1 MKATAHSVWIAFS
14 LALVALIPAQA
25 KDELRVSYPSK
36 VESSKGKERE
46 KLFSKWMSG
55 QAAVAYNEEM
65 WKKGQQLVYFEY
77 DSAQNQWRTIHSSK
91 VKFKGVYSWRAFIDE
106 KEMETQL
113 NTEIKLGRQPAFIV
127 RENGAYA
134 MLFVSPEDL
143 DAVRTELKALGVGEP
158 KLKK

>member
-1 MKATAHSVWIAFS
+1 MKATAHSVWIALS
-14 LALVALIPAQA
+14 LALFVLIPAQA

-91 VKFKGVYSWRAFIDE
+91 LKFKGEYSWRAFIDE

-134 MLFVSPEDL
+134 MLFVTPEDL

>member
-1 MKATAHSVWIAFS
+1 MKTTARSAWIALS
-14 LALVALIPAQA
+14 LVGLTLLPSQA

-46 KLFSKWMSG
+46 KLFSKWMSS
-55 QAAVAYNEEM
+55 QAVMAHNEEM
-65 WKKGQQLVYFEY
+65 WKKGQQLVYFEF
-77 DSAQNQWRTIHSSK
+77 DSAQNLWRTIHSSK
-91 VKFKGVYSWRAFIDE
+91 LQFKGPYSWRAFIDE

-113 NTEIKLGRQPAFIV
+113 NTEIKIGRQPAFIV

-134 MLFVSPEDL
+134 MLFVSPEDM
-143 DAVRTELKALGVGEP
+143 DAVRTELKELGVGEP

>member
-1 MKATAHSVWIAFS
+1 MKATAHFFWIALS
-14 LALVALIPAQA
+14 LALFVLIPAQA

-65 WKKGQQLVYFEY
+65 WKKGQQLVYFEF
-77 DSAQNQWRTIHSSK
+77 DSAQNLWRTIHSSK
-91 VKFKGVYSWRAFIDE
+91 VQFKGQYSWRAFIDE